1 MAHQGAIAQFLPAQG
16 TLLPNPN
23 GRIPTSFYGADP
35 DFDKYRKKCYFGGYL
50 FQRSLSK
57 RWTGR
62 QNLRFSHMSTL
73 YKTLYGIGID
83 ETDLRTMYR
92 AALIG
97 DVNVA
102 HVALNNQLQ
111 GSLRTGAF
119 QHTILAGF
127 SYTRQK
133 DLTQYGF
140 LGYDFPGEEPSI
152 DLYNPVYGVAVTTPS
167 FNANNATETVQE
179 FGAYLQDQI
188 QAGKWIGILSGRE
201 DWAPQYVN
209 DTLNQDT
216 INKNDSKFTGRA
228 GLLYQS
234 SIGLAPYFSY
244 STFFDPTAGLDA
256 NGHAWLPTTGDQCEI
271 GAKYQPR
278 GVNAFLTA
286 SLFDLTQNNVLTTD
300 PVNSQLLVQ
309 AGQIRSR
316 GLELESTAS
325 LGFNLNLVGSFTHD
339 QVLYTV
345 DYSGMQDKKPV
356 YTPSNLGS
364 LWLDYTPKHFGVG
377 AGARFIGITYGDP
390 GNTIVVP
397 GHTVMD
403 FEAHYIVNNL
413 HAAVSSA
420 NLLDRTYVSYCYE
433 TIACNYGPRGNPR
446 LRTPRSVVVPPMSTT
461 MASQSRKSIVHV
473 GLAGSDP
480 NFTHHD
486 IADCDRPFAA
496 HNQCEWTTR

>member
-1 MAHQGAIAQFLPAQG
+1 M
-16 TLLPNPN
+16 T
-23 GRIPTSFYGADP
+23 
-35 DFDKYRKKCYFGGYL
+35 
-50 FQRSLSK
+50 
-57 RWTGR
+57 
-62 QNLRFSHMSTL
+62 
-73 YKTLYGIGID
+73 
-83 ETDLRTMYR
+83 
-92 AALIG
+92 
-97 DVNVA
+97 
-102 HVALNNQLQ
+102 
-111 GSLRTGAF
+111 
-119 QHTILAGF
+119 
-127 SYTRQK
+127 TR
-133 DLTQYGF
+133 
-140 LGYDFPGEEPSI
+140 GEEPSI

-179 FGAYLQDQI
+179 YGAYLQDQV
-188 QAGKWIGILSGRE
+188 QSGKWIGILSGRE

-244 STFFDPTAGLDA
+244 STFFDPTAGLDS
-256 NGHAWLPTTGDQCEI
+256 NGHAWLPTTGNQYEV

-278 GVNAFLTA
+278 GVNAFFTA

-300 PVNSQLLVQ
+300 PANSQLLVQ

-356 YTPSNLGS
+356 YTPANLGS

-377 AGARFIGITYGDP
+377 AGARFIGLTYGDP
-390 GNTIVVP
+390 ANTILVP

-403 FEAHYIVNNL
+403 FEAHYILHNL
-413 HAAVSSA
+413 RAAVSSA
-420 NLLDRTYVSYCYE
+420 NLLDRAYVSYCYE
-433 TIACNYGPRGNPR
+433 TIACNYGP
-446 LRTPRSVVVPPMSTT
+446 LRTVTATVTY
-461 MASQSRKSIVHV
+461 QFGSILHP
-473 GLAGSDP
+473 L
-480 NFTHHD
+480 
-486 IADCDRPFAA
+486 R
-496 HNQCEWTTR
+496 